1 VRPAGQGTAKV
12 GYAMVAVILI
22 SAVFSFW
29 QEYRAE

>member
-1 VRPAGQGTAKV
+1 VRPARGRVKV